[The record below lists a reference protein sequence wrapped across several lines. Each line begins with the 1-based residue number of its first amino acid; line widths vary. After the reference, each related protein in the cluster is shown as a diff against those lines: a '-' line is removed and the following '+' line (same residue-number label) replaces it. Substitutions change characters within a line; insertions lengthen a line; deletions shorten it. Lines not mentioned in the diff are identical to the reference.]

1 MDWNYYIVFR
11 WMRTALGLSGN
22 ELNAFALV
30 YSYSQDGQGCYYG
43 SLAETAELLGVSVRT
58 ARELLHGL
66 AGKGLL
72 VKEDTF
78 VGGVKFCSYRVGKKF
93 PEGGKNF
100 PEVGKKFPWGG
111 EKISP
116 NNKSYNKS
124 NNKIDSLYN
133 AHARG
138 NFVKPTVEEIAG
150 YCAERGNG
158 IDARHFYD
166 YYESNGWKVG
176 RNPMRDWKATV
187 RNWEQREKQSPSPKP
202 SPRRQSTFERQQE
215 EYRKFQQIISGGAP
229 VFNPYTDNP
238 DEQ

>member
-43 SLAETAELLGVSVRT
+43 SLAATAELLGVSRQT
-58 ARELLHGL
+58 AINILKR
-66 AGKGLL
+66 L
-72 VKEDTF
+72 VEKEFITKEDTL
-78 VGGVKFCSYRVGKKF
+78 VNGVKVCSYSTSQKILLVVKKF
-93 PEGGKNF
+93 DGGSKIF
-100 PEVGKKFPWGG
+100 IPEVVKKFDP
-111 EKISP
+111 II
-116 NNKSYNKS
+116 KS
-124 NNKIDSLYN
+124 NNKDILNNSLSN

-138 NFVKPTVEEIAG
+138 NFVKPTVEEIAD

-215 EYRKFQQIISGGAP
+215 EYRKFQQIIAGGAP

>member
-43 SLAETAELLGVSVRT
+43 SLAATAELLGVSVRT
-58 ARELLHGL
+58 ANYTLKNL
-66 AGKGLL
+66 AEKGLL
-72 VKEDTF
+72 IKEDNII
-78 VGGVKFCSYRVGKKF
+78 GGVKFCTYRPTEKISRVW
-93 PEGGKNF
+93 KNF
-100 PEVGKKFPWGG
+100 PEVGKNFPGGMEKF
-111 EKISP
+111 SN
-116 NNKSYNKS
+116 NNKSNNKS
-124 NNKIDSLYN
+124 NNKIDSLSN

-187 RNWEQREKQSPSPKP
+187 RNWEQRDKQSPSPKP